1 MKIAIMQPYIY
12 PYIGYFQLINL
23 VDVFVFYDDVNFIKR
38 GYINRNYI
46 LNNNERKGF
55 VVPCKK
61 ISQNKKIN
69 EVQVLFDDKNKQK
82 FLNQLNHSYS
92 KAPYFEDVYFLIES
106 FLSSFTDVFVSQ
118 MAIGTVKTVCNY
130 LGIETK
136 FKKSSEFY
144 SESTSLRGSDRILHI
159 CKKELAQDY
168 INPIGGKELYDK
180 SVFKKEQ
187 IRLNFIKSNKT
198 IYKQYDN
205 DFVPFLSVIDVMM
218 FNSVGDIQKM
228 LNDYELI

>member
-1 MKIAIMQPYIY
+1 MQPYIY

-69 EVQVLFDDKNKQK
+69 EVEVLFNYKNKQK
-82 FLNQLNHSYS
+82 FFNQLKHSYS
-92 KAPYFEDVYFLIES
+92 KAPHFEEVYFLIER
-106 FLSSFTDVFVSQ
+106 FLSNFTDEFVSQ

-130 LGIETK
+130 LGIKTK
-136 FKKSSEFY
+136 FKKSSELY
-144 SESTSLRGSDRILHI
+144 SESAILKGVDRILHI
-159 CKKELAQDY
+159 CKKELAQNY
-168 INPIGGKELYDK
+168 INPIGGRELYDK
-180 SVFKKEQ
+180 NVFNQEQ
-187 IRLNFIKSNKT
+187 IKLNFIKSNH
-198 IYKQYDN
+198 IVYKQYDN
-205 DFVPFLSVIDVMM
+205 NFIPFLSIIDVMM
-218 FNSVGDIQKM
+218 FNSIENIQTM